1 MDVSFDT
8 IYKMVVEQGFEVS
21 IDELMKFAE
30 DWGVENGNAYIVI
43 GGERIDLGP
52 ITGGGSEES
61 QYATVNELLAAI
73 SSGEYLLKKYNVESG
88 GMVAFSS
95 PFVMKVLK
103 NVPAVLGGT
112 AEATADGY
120 ALTYNIAQTMEKLT
134 TLRGCWR
141 RP

>member
-112 AEATADGY
+112 ARRLRTATP
-120 ALTYNIAQTMEKLT
+120 LHTISHKRWRSFT